1 MHVSLPQH
9 PKKVYRS
16 NFNIRIQRSS
26 PWKFFLEFVNSK
38 EPKKRRGFCISPLL
52 LISDND
58 TLLKKY
64 RVEETC
70 QNAWIWPDKLKY
82 RVTSELS
89 IKFLSTL
96 FHVRFHYSRLFANV
110 ALTIQCAQWSRRKYL
125 KKKNLSIVST
135 S

>member
-38 EPKKRRGFCISPLL
+38 EPKKEFCISPLL

-58 TLLKKY
+58 ILLKKISSRGNVSK
-64 RVEETC
+64 RVDMTRQTEISSNQRTVDKISFHAFPRSLSLFSSFC
-70 QNAWIWPDKLKY
+70 QCRINHP
-82 RVTSELS
+82 V
-89 IKFLSTL
+89 
-96 FHVRFHYSRLFANV
+96 
-110 ALTIQCAQWSRRKYL
+110 CAV
-125 KKKNLSIVST
+125 IEA
-135 S
+135 